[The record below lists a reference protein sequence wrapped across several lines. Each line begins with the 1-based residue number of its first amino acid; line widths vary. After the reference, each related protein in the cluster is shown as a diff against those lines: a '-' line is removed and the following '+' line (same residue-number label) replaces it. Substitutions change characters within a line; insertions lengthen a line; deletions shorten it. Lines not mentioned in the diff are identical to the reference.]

1 MYTVSVIIVTFG
13 LDVVLLA
20 HGLMVDEHQNHIASP
35 PPVKKPM
42 LWVHLPKAGGTLMC
56 QMANRNGEHVAK
68 GQNCNWNQKDAS
80 HFMGG
85 SGGVLP
91 VSCAARAEYFHG
103 AKATWGQIEREI
115 NDEDLCFEDF
125 EYGVLLR
132 HPLEYAQSLLNCFAG
147 VINSESIDINM
158 QCVKDKGNGPSCKHV
173 KQFDGP
179 RKPHMFFDNYITR
192 ALGGLDVWNLPAG
205 AVSSHHVDRV
215 LERLDKFAIVMLWA
229 DIQNSTFL
237 DDAFGWKPPDGKVNP
252 SSYSL
257 TFTESQKTMFGSLN
271 PHDFRIWD
279 HFKNIASKERVKRS
293 HK

>member
-1 MYTVSVIIVTFG
+1 MASVIIATLG
-13 LDVVLLA
+13 LDAVLLA
-20 HGLMVDEHQNHIASP
+20 HGLMIDERHNHMYYP
-35 PPVKKPM
+35 PPAKKPM

-56 QMANRNGEHVAK
+56 AMANRNGEHVVK

-85 SGGVLP
+85 SDGVLP
-91 VSCAARAEYFHG
+91 VSCAARAEYFR
-103 AKATWGQIEREI
+103 AQKWTWGQIEREI
-115 NDEDLCFEDF
+115 NDEDLCFDDF

-132 HPLEYAQSLLNCFAG
+132 HPLDYAHSPLNCFAN

-158 QCVKDKGNGPSCKHV
+158 QCVKDKGNGPSCKNVH
-173 KQFDGP
+173 QFDGR

-205 AVSSHHVDRV
+205 AVESHHVDRV
-215 LERLDKFAIVMLWA
+215 LERLDKFAIVMLWW
-229 DIQNSTFL
+229 DIQNSTFF
-237 DDAFGWKPPDGKVNP
+237 DDAFGWQPPDSKVHP
-252 SSYSL
+252 SAYSL
-257 TFTESQKTMFGSLN
+257 NFTASQMTMFETLN

-279 HFKNIASKERVKRS
+279 HFKHIAPKERVKRS